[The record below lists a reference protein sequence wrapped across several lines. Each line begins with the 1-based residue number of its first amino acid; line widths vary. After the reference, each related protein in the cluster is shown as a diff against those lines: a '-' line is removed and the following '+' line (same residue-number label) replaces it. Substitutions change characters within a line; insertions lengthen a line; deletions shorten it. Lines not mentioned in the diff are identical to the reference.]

1 MLQERLKKWQ
11 KDQKKGNIKLEF
23 LCDIAGQGPDIITA
37 VAVVAALVSVQSLG
51 QELPNAMV
59 VAKKMK

>member
-59 VAKKMK
+59 VAKK